1 MDVAVVITVGLF
13 VLSSLCIHKASS
25 IPVSFSTLPSPSF
38 FINFAVLGLN
48 SEPCVC
54 QHTLCY

>member
-25 IPVSFSTLPSPSF
+25 ITVSFSTLPSPSF

-48 SEPCVC
+48 PEPCVC